1 MDQRLEKLE
10 RLQKEMQD
18 QLQAQMKEQI
28 EKIQRDMVQKMEE
41 SQNDL
46 VAKMTQL
53 LKGVDKGKGPVI
65 VSEEENNGEP
75 LYPPGFTPP
84 HAQVQTEL
92 HPRRPSVSVR
102 PQQFQGDA
110 SIPMNFQP
118 GAGFNPGDSPNN
130 IAVPDLDEMVEKDKA
145 KEEFPKQFEEKWKWI
160 EEKFRAIESIESY
173 GIDAKDLSLVP
184 DLVLPYK
191 FKMPEFEKY
200 NGTSCPGSHITMFCR
215 RMTGHINNDQ
225 LLIHCFQES
234 LTGAA
239 SKWYNQLSR
248 AKIATWRDL
257 AQAFLR
263 QYNHVSEMMPDRITL
278 QNLEK
283 KSNESFRQYAQR
295 WREVAVQ
302 VQPPLLEKEMTTL
315 FINTLK
321 APFITHML
329 GSASKNF
336 SDIIMNGEMIEHAIK
351 SGKIDG
357 GENNRRA
364 PPRKRENEVNNVNA
378 YGRSITVN
386 QPKKVVANQQGSSRQ
401 ESGARQTTEKPQFT
415 PIPMSYKELYQTLF
429 DAHVVAPRYLS
440 PLQPPYPKWYDT
452 NAQCDYHA
460 GISGHSIENCTAF
473 KKVVEGLINLGV
485 VKLDDSPN
493 AKNPLPNHADKGVNM
508 VSEGTGEE
516 VKTDIAEVKTPLKR
530 VWKEMAKRGLVI
542 SDSEEGHEMGNY
554 CEFHHKTG
562 HEIQECEGFK
572 ALVQSMM
579 DNKEMRFYEDAKEMR
594 SICATELGT
603 KAPKINHPVVIISRP
618 KGNEVR
624 AQVTPKIVIQKPSNF
639 SYRDNKMVPWNYG
652 CNVTI
657 LGKEAERN
665 QEIGSYTRNG
675 KRYDA
680 QAESSREEN
689 WKKEQRKGK
698 AVEVE
703 PLVNEPIKEE
713 EAKEFLKFLKHS
725 EYSVV
730 EQLHKQP
737 ARISVLAL
745 LLNSEVHRNALLKVL
760 NETYVAD
767 DISVNKLDRLINN
780 IGADNFIFFNDD
792 EIPSGGRGST
802 KALHVTVRCKGYTLP
817 GALVDNGSALNVLP
831 LSTLSRL
838 PIDSSHM
845 KACQSIV
852 RAFDGTKKEVMG
864 RIEVP
869 LRIGPVTYEVDFL
882 VMDIKPSY
890 NCLLGRPWIHS
901 AGAVPSSLHQK
912 VKLVS
917 EDRLVTIDAEEDIIA
932 MMTSD
937 APYVDINDEALEC
950 SFRSLEFVNAMF
962 IAEGNRIPVPKIS
975 RTTEMGLRLMV
986 GRGALPGKGLGKY
999 LQGRIEAPMP
1009 KEKFD
1014 RFGLGYKPDMKQ
1026 KKKEVEKRQER
1037 RRARLNGHE
1046 AKCEPL
1052 TFPHISTSF
1061 VSGGFIHSECGVSGS
1076 GMGGMLENV
1085 YTNAI
1090 EATERRAL
1098 LEICPYEPG
1107 SELNNWTAEEIPVVF
1122 RAYSE

>member
-1 MDQRLEKLE
+1 
-10 RLQKEMQD
+10 MQD

-84 HAQVQTEL
+84 HA
-92 HPRRPSVSVR
+92 
-102 PQQFQGDA
+102 
-110 SIPMNFQP
+110 
-118 GAGFNPGDSPNN
+118 PNN

-160 EEKFRAIESIESY
+160 EEKFRVIESIESY
-173 GIDAKDLSLVP
+173 HGIDAKDLSLVP
-184 DLVLPYK
+184 DL
-191 FKMPEFEKY
+191 
-200 NGTSCPGSHITMFCR
+200 
-215 RMTGHINNDQ
+215 
-225 LLIHCFQES
+225 ES

-295 WREVAVQ
+295 WREVAIQ

-321 APFITHML
+321 AP
-329 GSASKNF
+329 
-336 SDIIMNGEMIEHAIK
+336 
-351 SGKIDG
+351 GKIDG

-401 ESGARQTTEKPQFT
+401 ESGARQTTEKPQFM

-452 NAQCDYHA
+452 NTQCDYHA

-473 KKVVEGLINLGV
+473 KKVVEGLIKLGV
-485 VKLDDSPN
+485 VKLLDSPN
-493 AKNPLPNHADKGVNM
+493 AKNLLPNHADKGVNM

-554 CEFHHKTG
+554 CEFHYKTG
-562 HEIQECEGFK
+562 HVIQECEGFK

-579 DNKEMRFYEDAKEMR
+579 DNNEMRFYEDAKEMR
-594 SICATELGT
+594 SIYATELGT

-680 QAESSREEN
+680 QAESSREED

-745 LLNSEVHRNALLKVL
+745 LLNSEVHQNVLLKVL

-802 KALHVTVRCKGYTLP
+802 KALHVTVRCKGYTL
-817 GALVDNGSALNVLP
+817 
-831 LSTLSRL
+831 
-838 PIDSSHM
+838 
-845 KACQSIV
+845 
-852 RAFDGTKKEVMG
+852 
-864 RIEVP
+864 
-869 LRIGPVTYEVDFL
+869 
-882 VMDIKPSY
+882 
-890 NCLLGRPWIHS
+890 W
-901 AGAVPSSLHQK
+901 
-912 VKLVS
+912 
-917 EDRLVTIDAEEDIIA
+917 
-932 MMTSD
+932 
-937 APYVDINDEALEC
+937 
-950 SFRSLEFVNAMF
+950 
-962 IAEGNRIPVPKIS
+962 
-975 RTTEMGLRLMV
+975 
-986 GRGALPGKGLGKY
+986 GLG
-999 LQGRIEAPMP
+999 
-1009 KEKFD
+1009 
-1014 RFGLGYKPDMKQ
+1014 
-1026 KKKEVEKRQER
+1026 
-1037 RRARLNGHE
+1037 
-1046 AKCEPL
+1046 
-1052 TFPHISTSF
+1052 
-1061 VSGGFIHSECGVSGS
+1061 
-1076 GMGGMLENV
+1076 
-1085 YTNAI
+1085 
-1090 EATERRAL
+1090 
-1098 LEICPYEPG
+1098 
-1107 SELNNWTAEEIPVVF
+1107 
-1122 RAYSE
+1122 

>member
-1 MDQRLEKLE
+1 
-10 RLQKEMQD
+10 
-18 QLQAQMKEQI
+18 MKEQI

-75 LYPPGFTPP
+75 LYPPGFTPRM
-84 HAQVQTEL
+84 HNLIEC
-92 HPRRPSVSVR
+92 
-102 PQQFQGDA
+102 
-110 SIPMNFQP
+110 
-118 GAGFNPGDSPNN
+118 
-130 IAVPDLDEMVEKDKA
+130 IAETL
-145 KEEFPKQFEEKWKWI
+145 
-160 EEKFRAIESIESY
+160 
-173 GIDAKDLSLVP
+173 
-184 DLVLPYK
+184 
-191 FKMPEFEKY
+191 
-200 NGTSCPGSHITMFCR
+200 C
-215 RMTGHINNDQ
+215 
-225 LLIHCFQES
+225 ES

-278 QNLEK
+278 QNLGK

-321 APFITHML
+321 APFITHM
-329 GSASKNF
+329 
-336 SDIIMNGEMIEHAIK
+336 
-351 SGKIDG
+351 
-357 GENNRRA
+357 
-364 PPRKRENEVNNVNA
+364 
-378 YGRSITVN
+378 SITVN

-401 ESGARQTTEKPQFT
+401 ELGARQTTEKPQFT

-460 GISGHSIENCTAF
+460 GISGHLIENCTAF
-473 KKVVEGLINLGV
+473 KKVVEGLIKLGV

-530 VWKEMAKRGLVI
+530 VWKEIAKRGLVI

-603 KAPKINHPVVIISRP
+603 KAPKINHPMVIISRP

-675 KRYDA
+675 KRHDA

-725 EYSVV
+725 EYSV
-730 EQLHKQP
+730 
-737 ARISVLAL
+737 
-745 LLNSEVHRNALLKVL
+745 L

-792 EIPSGGRGST
+792 EIPSGGRCST

-817 GALVDNGSALNVLP
+817 EALVDNGSALNVLP

-882 VMDIKPSY
+882 VMDIKLSY

-1026 KKKEVEKRQER
+1026 KKKEVEKRQEK

-1098 LEICPYEPG
+1098 LEICPYEPR
-1107 SELNNWTAEEIPVVF
+1107 SKLNNWTAEEIPVVF
-1122 RAYSE
+1122 RAYSESSDINDMSDAASNAEPIFEQEVCLEGSHDFENDEDYDASPDLLRMVEQEDKHILPHRESLEIVSLDDGKEVKIGTEITAKTRQDLINLLR